1 MKTNK
6 QEVHLVVGAS
16 SEIGRAIAS
25 ELAFDCGGLLLAGRD
40 EEELQAIAS
49 DIQLQHGTKV
59 HCLPWKVD
67 LESDEQGFVDSSL
80 AVFGRLDG
88 VVLCQGFMAEQD
100 AAASDWTLAK
110 QMIDVNYTASVSLL
124 NQFANHFEKQSSG
137 YLCGV
142 SSVAGDRGR
151 QSNYIYGSTKAGM
164 TAYLAGLRNRLFKHG
179 VAVITIKPGF
189 VDTSMTWGLI
199 NPDSPLCAK
208 PSRLGRDVV
217 RAIRLRRSIAYVP
230 WFWQYVMLI
239 IRLIPEPIFKRLSL

>member
-1 MKTNK
+1 MHQK
-6 QEVHLVVGAS
+6 EVHLVVGAS

-25 ELAFDCGGLLLAGRD
+25 ELARDCQGLLLAGRD
-40 EEELQAIAS
+40 LEELQAIAN
-49 DIQLQHGTKV
+49 DIQIQHDAEV
-59 HCLPWKVD
+59 HCLLWEADP
-67 LESDEQGFVDSSL
+67 ERDEQSLVEASL
-80 AVFGRLDG
+80 AVHGRLDG
-88 VVLCQGFMAEQD
+88 VVLCQGFMADQD
-100 AAASDWTLAK
+100 AAASDWALAK
-110 QMIDVNYTASVSLL
+110 QMIDVNYTSSVALL
-124 NQFANHFEKQSSG
+124 NQFANHFQQQGHG

-142 SSVAGDRGR
+142 TSVAGDRGR

-217 RAIRLRRSIAYVP
+217 RAIRRRRNVAYVP
-230 WFWQYVMLI
+230 WFWKYIMLI
-239 IRLIPEPIFKRLSL
+239 IRLIPEPLFKRLSM